1 MPKTVAW
8 NSTKRDHGP
17 ARRELAALAAFVESH
32 GGRQPGSSGDGEM
45 TVYHRRG
52 GETVY
57 VRRYRQPVSGRPGI
71 CWRIGNDRMRK
82 SGFVYC
88 TAFSFAVHESTH
100 RFFSWHD
107 KADRRIHSVTMFV
120 NRKRPC
126 GL

>member
-57 VRRYRQPVSGRPGI
+57 VRRYRQPVTGRPGI
-71 CWRIGNDRMRK
+71 CWRIGNDRMRR

-88 TAFSFAVHESTH
+88 TTFSEVLDWLRNNS
-100 RFFSWHD
+100 
-107 KADRRIHSVTMFV
+107 
-120 NRKRPC
+120 
-126 GL
+126 GY